1 MTNWRYTLFSLLL
14 PFTGLAQQPNS
25 WIDYGQQYYELRIG
39 ADAIVRLDSTTLA
52 NAGIPLTAIDARN
65 FQVFGRGQE
74 LPIYVEGEA
83 DGVLNAGDF
92 IEFFAQAND
101 GWLDSTLYG
110 TGNNPNP
117 YYSVV
122 HDTASY
128 YLTWNSST
136 SNLRTTVE
144 TDTNFSSY
152 TSNNYIWKRSVAKY
166 ISTFYYGQTNA
177 VGGTDAQYHEAE
189 GWGNSRFTK
198 GSTQTLAV
206 STNDYYSTGPAP
218 TVFGTLTGQ
227 SDYASITNDHHL
239 TISRLSVNY
248 VDSIFAAYK
257 KIDFN
262 FQIPNTAITS
272 TSTTFNFSSVNDIAP
287 SDPNFVDN
295 MAVHYVGVR
304 YPHRMSFSNASFDQ
318 VEVQD
323 HATQS
328 KSLLVVTNFN
338 GTGGLVMYD
347 VDNGRRIPV
356 VQNGAQYRAIVPNS
370 GSDKRVVLSSVAAVI
385 TPSLTPVFGTGS
397 FTPYHNLGLDSAYI
411 IVTHPTL
418 MTDANAY
425 AAYRSGQGYNTMV
438 VDIDQLYHQFAY
450 GVREHPLAIRNMA
463 KELIDSFPSIPQ
475 NLFLIG
481 KSVKDPLRRKSPVN
495 TQMSLVPTMGNPS
508 ADLLLTAGLNGTL
521 LEPAIP
527 TGRLSAN
534 TTSEVS
540 LYLSKV
546 IDYETAPRALWMKDI
561 LHFAGGT
568 NATESQLFTSY
579 LKVYE
584 GSLEDTLFGGN
595 VTTFQKTSTAPIQI
609 TLSDSIKNMISRG
622 TSIMT
627 FFGHASATG
636 GFDQNVD
643 DPSEWN
649 NYQKYPLVVGNACF
663 AGDIHLDNNN
673 STSEEFVI
681 IGSEGAI
688 GFISGVGLGVPSYL
702 HAYSG
707 AFFRKLSNTE
717 YGSTL
722 GQLMRNTITTIQ
734 GSGTDDLVRSTCW
747 EMTLH
752 GDPALRINPAM
763 LPDYEINNQSVYF
776 TPSDVTT
783 DIDSFQLNLVI
794 TNYGR
799 AVSDSIAVEITRHF
813 PQNNHPD
820 TVAIQVIQGTKY
832 RDTIPF
838 WFPVDPVNGVGLN
851 TFDIVV
857 DALNNVPELSEFN
870 NSITT
875 TLFIR
880 SGDLIPVYPHKY
892 AIMPDQ
898 GITLKA
904 STGLPFLTPQN
915 YVFELDTNDSFS
927 TPFKQT
933 FNVTKNGAVVEWP
946 APPLTAMPDSQV
958 YFWRVSPDSA
968 VNGSWIWR
976 ESSFQYITGK
986 RGAGQAHFHQFK
998 EDGYQFIDYNKPNRS
1013 FDYVN
1018 TVRQLFC
1025 RTYGNPIIAE
1035 LWDVLYKLDNDVKA
1049 YGGISLANAMHL
1061 AVLDSVTLEPWNS
1074 GLYDWGQANED
1085 SVGNKLGIFIFRENT
1100 PAQMTAMQNMITD
1113 SVPDGNYILGY
1124 TWVTPHYTA
1133 WPASVIN
1140 AFTNLGADTLQYLGD
1155 SIPYIF
1161 LVKKGDSNSA
1171 IQIVGDSIDMRI
1183 DLIRNVN
1190 ISSTYGTITSE
1201 VFGPATRWDSLWWR
1215 HRSLENPSLDSLTL
1229 DVIGVDING
1238 TPTVVIDDIPSDSL
1252 DMAIN
1257 NKVNAAVYPFIQLQ
1271 TYMADDSMRTAAQL
1285 DRWQLIYEG
1294 VPECAI
1300 NPDIHFEFHADTV
1313 YQGETVSLEI
1323 AIENIGDYDMD
1334 SLLISYQVVDGNNN
1348 IFNIP
1353 YARQKP
1359 LLRDSVLVSMV
1370 SFSTSGMTGSCNLYI
1385 DVNPNNDQLEQHHFN
1400 NLGQLPF
1407 FVVKDEVNPI
1417 LDVTFDGVHILDGDI
1432 VSARPNIAIRLSDE
1446 NKYLALN
1453 DTADFEVYLSSPGG
1467 ARKRIYFKDGT
1478 GVDIMTFTPAN
1489 LPNNSCRINWNP
1501 ILSTDGVYTLEV
1513 VAQDRVANASGDH
1526 SYVITF
1532 EVINKS
1538 TISNMVNYPNP
1549 FSTCTHFVFTLT
1561 GYQVPD
1567 NLQIQIMTVTGKV
1580 VRNITKEEL
1589 GHIHIGNNKTPYCW
1603 DGRDDFGGQLAN
1615 GVYFYRVNNRLNGE
1629 TIEHR
1634 ETSADKYFKKGY
1646 GKMYLLRSSR

>member
-1 MTNWRYTLFSLLL
+1 MTKRLYTLLSILL
-14 PFTGLAQQPNS
+14 PFFGVAQQANS
-25 WIDYGQQYYELRIG
+25 WINYGQQYYELRVG
-39 ADAIVRLDSTTLA
+39 TDAIVRLDSATLA
-52 NAGIPLTAIDARN
+52 NAGIPLGTIDARN

-74 LPIYVEGEA
+74 VPIYVEGEG
-83 DGVLNAGDF
+83 DGVLNAADF
-92 IEFFAQAND
+92 IEFFAEAND
-101 GWLDSTLYG
+101 GWMDSVLYG
-110 TGNNPNP
+110 VGNNPNP
-117 YYSVV
+117 HYSVI

-128 YLTWNSST
+128 YLTWNT
-136 SNLRTTVE
+136 SITNLRATVE
-144 TDTNFSSY
+144 TDTSFGSY
-152 TSNNYIWKRSVAKY
+152 TANTHIWKSKIAMFN
-166 ISTFYYGQTNA
+166 STFYYGQTNA
-177 VGGTDAQYHEAE
+177 VGGTDPQYHEAE
-189 GWGNSRFTK
+189 GWGNSKFGK
-198 GSTQTLAV
+198 GATQTLAV
-206 STNDYYSTGPAP
+206 STNDYFPTGPSP
-218 TVFGTLTGQ
+218 TVFGVLTGQ

-239 TISRLSVNY
+239 TIGRLSVNY
-248 VDSIFAAYK
+248 VDSIFAGYK

-262 FQIPNTAITS
+262 FQIPISAITS
-272 TSTTFNFSSVNDIAP
+272 TSTTIDFSSINDIAP
-287 SDPNFVDN
+287 ADPNFVDN
-295 MAVHYVGVR
+295 MAVHYVGIK
-304 YPHRMSFSNASFDQ
+304 YPHTMSFSNVNFDKVQ
-318 VEVQD
+318 VQD
-323 HATQS
+323 HGTQA
-328 KSLLVVTNFN
+328 KSLLVISNFT
-338 GTGGLVMYD
+338 GTGGVVMYD

-370 GSDKRVVLSSVAAVI
+370 GSDKRVVISSVNAAI
-385 TPSLTPVFGTGS
+385 TPTPIPVFGTGN
-397 FTPYHNLGLDSAYI
+397 FTSYHTLGLDSAYV
-411 IVTHPTL
+411 IVTHPNL
-418 MTDANAY
+418 ITDANAY

-438 VDIDQLYHQFAY
+438 VDINQLYHQFAY

-463 KELIDSFPSIPQ
+463 QELIDSFPSAPQ

-481 KSVKDPLRRKSPVN
+481 KSVKDPLRRKSQVN

-508 ADLLLTAGLNGTL
+508 ADLLFTAGLNSTL

-534 TTSEVS
+534 TSGEVS
-540 LYLSKV
+540 LYLTKV
-546 IDYETAPRALWMKDI
+546 IDYETAPRAMWMKDI

-568 NATESQLFTSY
+568 NASESQLFTSY
-579 LKVYE
+579 LNVYK
-584 GSLEDTLFGGN
+584 STLEDTLFGGN

-622 TSIMT
+622 TSLMT

-663 AGDIHLDNNN
+663 AGDIHLDNNA
-673 STSEEFVI
+673 STSEKFVI
-681 IGSEGAI
+681 IGGEGAI

-702 HAYSG
+702 HQYSNN
-707 AFFRKLSNTE
+707 FFWRFGQTQ
-717 YGSTL
+717 YGNTL
-722 GQLMRNTITTIQ
+722 GSLMKSTIKGIQ
-734 GSGTDDLVRSTCW
+734 GLGNDPLVRSTCW

-752 GDPALRINPAM
+752 GDPALRINPANF
-763 LPDYEINNQSVYF
+763 PDYEINNQSVYF
-776 TPSDVTT
+776 TPADVTT

-794 TNYGR
+794 TNLGK
-799 AVSDSIAVEITRHF
+799 AVGDSIAVEITRHF
-813 PQNNHPD
+813 PLNNYPD
-820 TVAIQVIQGTKY
+820 TVAIKVIPGTRY

-838 WFPVDPVNGVGLN
+838 WFPVDPVNGIGLN

-857 DALNNVPELSEFN
+857 DALNNVAELSEFN

-880 SGDLIPVYPHKY
+880 SGDLIPVYPHEY

-904 STGLPFLTPQN
+904 STGLPFKVPQT
-915 YVFELDTNDSFS
+915 YVFELDTNDSFG
-927 TPFKQT
+927 TPFKQSFT
-933 FNVTKNGAVVEWP
+933 VTKNGAVVEWT
-946 APPLTAMPDSQV
+946 APPLLAMPDSQV

-968 VNGSWIWR
+968 SVGSWNWR
-976 ESSFQYITGK
+976 ESSFQYISGR

-998 EDGYQFIDYNKPNRS
+998 KDGYKFINYNKPNRS
-1013 FDYVN
+1013 FDFVN

-1025 RTYGNPIIAE
+1025 RTYGDPIIAE

-1074 GLYDWGQANED
+1074 GLYKWGQANED

-1124 TWVTPHYTA
+1124 TWVTPHYTT
-1133 WPASVIN
+1133 WPASVVN

-1161 LVKKGDSNSA
+1161 LVKKGDPNSA

-1229 DVIGVDING
+1229 DVIGVDLNG
-1238 TPTVVIDDIPSDSL
+1238 TPTIVIDDIPSDSL
-1252 DMAIN
+1252 DMAITS
-1257 NKVNAAVYPFIQLQ
+1257 KVNPAVYPFIQLQ
-1271 TYMADDSMRTAAQL
+1271 TYMSDDSMRTAAQL

-1300 NPDIHFEFHADTV
+1300 NPDIHFSFHADTV
-1313 YQGETVSLEI
+1313 YQGESISLEV

-1348 IFNIP
+1348 VFNIP

-1359 LLRDSVLVSMV
+1359 LLKDSVLVSV
-1370 SFSTSGMTGSCNLYI
+1370 LSFSTTNMSGGCNLYI

-1407 FVVKDEVNPI
+1407 FVIDDDVNPI
-1417 LDVTFDGVHILDGDI
+1417 LDVTFDGIHILDGDI

-1446 NKYLALN
+1446 NQFLALN
-1453 DTADFEVYLSSPGG
+1453 DTADFEVYLTPPGG
-1467 ARKRIYFKDGT
+1467 TKQRVYFKDAT
-1478 GVDIMTFTPAN
+1478 GADVMTFVPAN
-1489 LPNNSCRINWNP
+1489 LPNNSCRIDWNP
-1501 ILSTDGVYTLEV
+1501 TLSTDGIYTLEV
-1513 VAQDRVANASGDH
+1513 VAQDRAANASGDH
-1526 SYVITF
+1526 SYLITF

-1561 GYQVPD
+1561 GSQVPD

-1580 VRNITKEEL
+1580 VRNITIDEL
-1589 GHIHIGNNKTPYCW
+1589 GPLHIGNNKTPYCW
-1603 DGRDDFGGQLAN
+1603 DGRDDFGDQLAN
-1615 GVYFYRVNNRLNGE
+1615 GIYLYRVNNRLNGE

-1634 ETSADKYFKKGY
+1634 ATSADKFFKKGY
-1646 GKMYLLRSSR
+1646 GKMYLLR